1 MQKNPQDLT
10 HKILCSKVNMRKK
23 LAVNMEAT
31 DMSIKNKIKGDDML
45 VLCSQ
50 LASAAQRRLQHHQ
63 NIRHL
68 WFSVN
73 IKLLITHLA
82 SVNRSQKK
90 KKSVTG

>member
-1 MQKNPQDLT
+1 
-10 HKILCSKVNMRKK
+10 MRKK

-31 DMSIKNKIKGDDML
+31 DMSIKNEIKGDDML

-73 IKLLITHLA
+73 INMITHLA
-82 SVNRSQKK
+82 SVNRSQNK